1 MIIKEEFMNRLRRY
15 FDLNLYEAKI
25 WTALLSRGVSTAG
38 ELSDIANVPRS
49 RTYDVLESL
58 EKKGF
63 VVIKLGKPIKYL
75 AVSPDEVLERLKKRI
90 DTDAKQKIEKVE
102 ELKESDIIEELNH
115 LHTQGVKLVEPT
127 EMSGSLK
134 GRHNIYDHMDLLIRS
149 AQEEIIISTTSMGLI
164 RKIEGLRMSLDEAKK
179 RGVDIKIC
187 APVNEENYKYAKEIA
202 HYADIRNNDTES
214 RFIIVDKEQL
224 LFMVAHDMEVHPTY
238 DLGIW
243 INTPFFAK
251 TLANLFDLAWQDM
264 VPLAKLDIK
273 EE

>member
-1 MIIKEEFMNRLRRY
+1 MIIKEEFMNKLRRY

-90 DTDAKQKIEKVE
+90 DSEAKNRIDKVE

-134 GRHNIYDHMDLLIRS
+134 GRHNIYDHMDLLIRT
-149 AQEEIIISTTSMGLI
+149 AQEEIIISTTAMGLI
-164 RKIEGLRMSLDEAKK
+164 RKVEGLKPSLEEAHR
-179 RGVDIKIC
+179 RGVEIKIS
-187 APVNEENYKYAKEIA
+187 APINEENINYANEIKEFATIK
-202 HYADIRNNDTES
+202 NNELES

-224 LFMVAHDMEVHPTY
+224 LFMVANDMEVHPTY

-251 TLANLFDLAWQDM
+251 TLADLFELAWKDM
-264 VPLAKLDIK
+264 K
-273 EE
+273 ELGKK